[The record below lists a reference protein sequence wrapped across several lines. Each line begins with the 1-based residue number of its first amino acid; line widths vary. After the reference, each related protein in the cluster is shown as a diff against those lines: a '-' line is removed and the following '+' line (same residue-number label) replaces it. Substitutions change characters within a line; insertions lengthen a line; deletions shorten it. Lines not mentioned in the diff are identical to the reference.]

1 MTKPEQLL
9 TKGLS
14 GLAHPVGLEEEQ
26 LRQLRVFF
34 ENLTEWNKV
43 MNLTA
48 ITEEEDVYVKHFL
61 DSLSILEV
69 MDRAELGKYR
79 KVIDVGTGAGFPG
92 LVLAIAF
99 PELQVTLM
107 DSLNKRISFLNDTI
121 QKTGISN
128 VVTIH
133 ARAEELAHDK
143 NHREKYGMAV
153 SRAVANLATLC
164 EYDLPFI
171 KTGGIFVAYKSEKA
185 AEELGEPHVMGLYR
199 SHDSFY
205 MESKSAH
212 EGLWERMEKWKD
224 ANAVS
229 EENESG
235 TLFPLGYLLGIRAA
249 TICVVLGYML
259 SDADPGN
266 YPAYTKP
273 FFLEERIHAE
283 TKVVLK
289 AIDNLAK
296 EGRL

>member
-9 TKGLS
+9 TNGLS

-26 LRQLRVFF
+26 FRQLRVFF

-143 NHREKYGMAV
+143 THREKYGMAV

-185 AEELGEPHVMGLYR
+185 AEEL
-199 SHDSFY
+199 
-205 MESKSAH
+205 
-212 EGLWERMEKWKD
+212 
-224 ANAVS
+224 
-229 EENESG
+229 ESG
-235 TLFPLGYLLGIRAA
+235 KKAIQILGGKLKQKHEFLLPGTDYGRTLITIQKVKSTPFKYPRKAGTPSKQPLGQEN
-249 TICVVLGYML
+249 
-259 SDADPGN
+259 S
-266 YPAYTKP
+266 
-273 FFLEERIHAE
+273 
-283 TKVVLK
+283 
-289 AIDNLAK
+289 
-296 EGRL
+296 

>member
-79 KVIDVGTGAGFPG
+79 KIIDVGTGAGFPG

-121 QKTGISN
+121 QKIGISN

-185 AEELGEPHVMGLYR
+185 AEEL
-199 SHDSFY
+199 
-205 MESKSAH
+205 
-212 EGLWERMEKWKD
+212 
-224 ANAVS
+224 
-229 EENESG
+229 ESG
-235 TLFPLGYLLGIRAA
+235 
-249 TICVVLGYML
+249 
-259 SDADPGN
+259 
-266 YPAYTKP
+266 K
-273 FFLEERIHAE
+273 
-283 TKVVLK
+283 K
-289 AIDNLAK
+289 AIQILGGKLKQKHEFLLPGTDY
-296 EGRL
+296 GRTLITIQKVKSTPFKAAD